1 MVRTFIRQPR
11 QIKEAREPL
20 ATKVSFI
27 VPVMIVLDSIPSN
40 KVLHRY
46 LFPEDAVVI
55 SFSIYF
61 EGLNG
66 KLEVTAD
73 LRFKEGGEYSKFPVK
88 EGDNKLLEA
97 KDIPEGTR
105 VELSVPD
112 YDKATHGNPEVWIS
126 YLYRITK

>member
-55 SFSIYF
+55 SFSMYF
-61 EGLNG
+61 KGLDEELEVVA
-66 KLEVTAD
+66 KLES
-73 LRFKEGGEYSKFPVK
+73 KEGGEYSKFPVK
-88 EGDNKLLEA
+88 EGINKLMEA
-97 KDIPEGTR
+97 KNIPEGTM